1 MANQDHSQ
9 SPGKNFFSTLPGIIT
24 ASAGLITAIG
34 GFLLVLNKTG
44 CTNSKNSIQ
53 NKTEQNDTV
62 TANNKNDNSKEA
74 ALNKSGNI
82 FYSPTEIKHITRH
95 LLYKIKEANIE
106 TLPGKEIVLSLKI
119 KCVNDSKY
127 EYNFYSN
134 YIRVKIGEDKY
145 SSDPYSA
152 SGGYQSVDANS
163 FKDLEYNFKLPAGT
177 KKFNLVFYDES
188 NEIGS
193 SSFTLK

>member
-1 MANQDHSQ
+1 MSNQEPSQ
-9 SPGKNFFSTLPGIIT
+9 SPGKNFFSTLPGVIT
-24 ASAGLITAIG
+24 ALAGLITAIG

-44 CTNSKNSIQ
+44 CTNSKNIIQ
-53 NKTEQNDTV
+53 NKTEQNDTI
-62 TANNKNDNSKEA
+62 TENNKNENSKDS
-74 ALNKSGNI
+74 ALNKYGNI

-95 LLYKIKEANIE
+95 LVYKIKEANIE
-106 TLPGKEIVLSLKI
+106 TLPGKEIVLTLKI

-134 YIRVKIGEDKY
+134 YIRVVIGEDKY

-152 SGGYQSVDANS
+152 SGGYQAVDAVS
-163 FKDLEYNFKLPAGT
+163 FKDLEYNYKLPAGT

-188 NEIGS
+188 TEIGS
-193 SSFTLK
+193 SSFAIK

>member
-1 MANQDHSQ
+1 MANQDPLQ
-9 SPGKNFFSTLPGIIT
+9 SSGKNFFSTLPGIIT
-24 ASAGLITAIG
+24 ALAGLITAIG
-34 GFLLVLNKTG
+34 GFLLVLNKSG
-44 CTNSKNSIQ
+44 CMNSKNISQ

-62 TANNKNDNSKEA
+62 TANNENENSKDS
-74 ALNKSGNI
+74 ALNKTGNI
-82 FYSPTEIKHITRH
+82 FYSPTEIKNITRH

-134 YIRVKIGEDKY
+134 YIRVTIGEDKY
-145 SSDPYSA
+145 SSDPYSS

-177 KKFNLVFYDES
+177 KKFNLVFYDE
-188 NEIGS
+188 NTEIGLS
-193 SSFTLK
+193 YFTIK